1 MFFWKNSNYKSQHS
15 IAMNCVTDFVVHRQI
30 FILLL
35 WVCAC
40 VCVIGGGG
48 GGGCQDMY
56 ACIQNI
62 IMCFNSFGE
71 KKYNDINIS
80 VNDRI
85 IPLQVN
91 SMKCSPNWW
100 VYSCTSCAIFWHFKK
115 GYVNYQDL
123 WKLTFQSDGKFLW
136 NSFKPHK
143 STPTHIVVI
152 ILKWTTTIEQR
163 HSVELIS
170 IKYMTNYICQ

>member
-1 MFFWKNSNYKSQHS
+1 MCNGLRSSSSNIIFYSSFVYVYVCLFGLFFLIFFWGGLSRYVCLYPKYYYVLQFFWK
-15 IAMNCVTDFVVHRQI
+15 
-30 FILLL
+30 
-35 WVCAC
+35 
-40 VCVIGGGG
+40 
-48 GGGCQDMY
+48 
-56 ACIQNI
+56 
-62 IMCFNSFGE
+62 
-71 KKYNDINIS
+71 KKY
-80 VNDRI
+80 NDRI

-115 GYVNYQDL
+115 DYVNYQDL

-143 STPTHIVVI
+143 STPTHIVII